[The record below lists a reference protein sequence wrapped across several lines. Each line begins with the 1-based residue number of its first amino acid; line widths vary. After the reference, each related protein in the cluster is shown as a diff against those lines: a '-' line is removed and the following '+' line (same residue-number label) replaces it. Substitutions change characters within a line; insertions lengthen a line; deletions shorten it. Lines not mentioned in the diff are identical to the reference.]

1 MKLSAIKAVF
11 LLSVSFLAVWVSAG
25 AAGAAG
31 TIRVAVID
39 EPPTLDQH
47 VATSDLATTIAQ
59 HIFEGLYTFDAKY
72 NPVPMLVKDEEI
84 RDAGKVVVLRLR
96 EGVKFH
102 DGSDFGAEDALASL
116 KRWGQHGSRGPI
128 LFNNLEKIEATGK
141 LELTLTFKAPFA
153 PWKNLLAFI
162 NGGPV
167 IYPKEIIEG
176 ADKTPLDPSKYIGTG
191 PYKFAERNIGR
202 YIKLVR
208 YDAYTARTEPADGYA
223 GKREAIL
230 DEILFIPVP
239 DAGTRLNGVK
249 AGDYDYAEQMLGDLF
264 ESLRDDDSVKVSINQ
279 GANQCLAFFNSRAG
293 IFKGNYKLRQ
303 ALEAA
308 LDMEPAL
315 RAAIGPQALWKATG
329 SMMPDTTE
337 WYSTAGTDKYS
348 RHDAALAKKLAKEA
362 GYKGEKIVFMA
373 STSYKIHYDITL
385 VLVKQLQDAGFNV
398 DHQIFDWAT
407 LVSKR
412 ADPAQWDIFF
422 THHGFVPDP
431 VLYSFMSDSYPGWW
445 ATDAKAALSKAF
457 VETMD
462 FPARKKVW
470 DKLQELIY
478 EEVPVMKVGDYFS
491 YDIYSPKVKGLSES
505 SLIWPKFWGVAV
517 Q

>member
-1 MKLSAIKAVF
+1 MRNAGKRIVLPLFVLA
-11 LLSVSFLAVWVSAG
+11 LAVTLFSGSAF
-25 AAGAAG
+25 AAGV
-31 TIRVAVID
+31 IRVAVID

-47 VATSDLATTIAQ
+47 VVTSDLATMIAQ
-59 HIFEGLYTFDAKY
+59 HIFEGLYTFDSKY
-72 NPVPMLVKDEEI
+72 SPVPMLVQDEEI
-84 RDAGKVVVLRLR
+84 RDAGKIVVLRLR

-102 DGSDFGAEDALASL
+102 DGSDFDAEDALASL
-116 KRWGQHGSRGPI
+116 KRWGEHGARGSI
-128 LFNNLEKIEATGK
+128 LFNNREKIEATGK
-141 LELTLTFKAPFA
+141 LELTLTFKAPYA

-167 IYPKEIIEG
+167 IYPKEVIDG
-176 ADKTPLDPSKYIGTG
+176 ADKTPIDPSKYIGTG
-191 PYKFAERNIGR
+191 PYKFAERNVGR

-208 YDAYTARTEPADGYA
+208 NDAYAARTEPADGYA
-223 GKREAIL
+223 GNREAIL
-230 DEILFIPVP
+230 DEIRFIPVP

-264 ESLRDDDSVKVSINQ
+264 DSLKEDDSVKVSVNQ
-279 GANQCLAFFNSRAG
+279 GANQGLAFFNSSAG
-293 IFKGNYKLRQ
+293 VFKDNYKLRQ

-315 RAAIGPQALWKATG
+315 RAAIGPQELWKATG

-337 WYSTAGTDKYS
+337 WYSAAGLDNYS
-348 RHDAALAKKLAKEA
+348 QNNAELAKKLAKEA
-362 GYKGEKIVFMA
+362 GYNGEKIVFMA
-373 STSYKIHYDITL
+373 STSYKIHYDTTL

-431 VLYSFMSDSYPGWW
+431 VLFSFMSDAYPGWW

-462 FPARKKVW
+462 FPARKGVW
-470 DKLQELIY
+470 DKLQALIY
-478 EEVPVMKVGDYFS
+478 EEVPVVKVGDYFS
-491 YDIYSPKVKGLSES
+491 YDIYSPKVQGLSES
-505 SLIWPKFWGVAV
+505 SLIWPKFWGVSIP
-517 Q
+517 

>member
-1 MKLSAIKAVF
+1 MKRNILS
-11 LLSVSFLAVWVSAG
+11 LSVLVLLTTVFAG
-25 AAGAAG
+25 AACAAG
-31 TIRVAVID
+31 VIRVAVID

-47 VATSDLATTIAQ
+47 VVTSDLATTIAQ
-59 HIFEGLYTFDAKY
+59 HVFEGLYAFDSKY
-72 NPVPMLVKDEEI
+72 SPVPMLVKDEEI
-84 RDAGKVVVLRLR
+84 RDAGKTVVLRLR

-102 DGSDFGAEDALASL
+102 DGSDFDAEDALASL
-116 KRWGQHGSRGPI
+116 KRWGEYGSRGPI

-141 LELTLTFKAPFA
+141 LELTLTFRAPFA

-167 IYPKEIIEG
+167 IYPKEVIEG
-176 ADKTPLDPSKYIGTG
+176 ADRTPIDPSKYIGTG
-191 PYKFAERNIGR
+191 PYRFAERNVGR
-202 YIKLVR
+202 YISLAR
-208 YDAYTARTEPADGYA
+208 YEGYASRTEPADGYA
-223 GKREAIL
+223 GKREAIF
-230 DEILFIPVP
+230 DEIRFIPVP

-264 ESLRDDDSVKVSINQ
+264 DSLREDDSIRVSVNQ
-279 GANQCLAFFNSRAG
+279 GANQGLAFFNSAAG
-293 IFKGNYKLRQ
+293 VFRGNYKLRQ
-303 ALEAA
+303 ALSAA

-315 RAAIGPQALWKATG
+315 RAAIGPQELWKASG
-329 SMMPDTTE
+329 SMMPDTTG

-348 RHDAALAKKLAKEA
+348 KNDAALAKKLAKEA
-362 GYKGEKIVFMA
+362 GYNGEKIVLMA
-373 STSYKIHYDITL
+373 STSYKIHYDTTL

-431 VLYSFMSDSYPGWW
+431 VLYSFMSDAYPGWW

-462 FPARKKVW
+462 FPARKGVW
-470 DKLQELIY
+470 DKLQALIY
-478 EEVPVMKVGDYFS
+478 EEVPIVKVGDYFS
-491 YDIYSPKVKGLSES
+491 YDIYSPKVQGLSES
-505 SLIWPKFWGVAV
+505 SLIWPKFWGVSIR
-517 Q
+517 